1 MSRQHRTNRWI
12 TVNIAA
18 MCILLVSAR
27 SYQDQSRLDKQRDKI
42 RSDALK
48 SNPIPKNG
56 SRLLFQYSFPN
67 ENLIDSDIF
76 FGQAV
81 DLCTDSMKRIYVS
94 DASRSAIFI
103 FDKHG
108 KYINKIGT
116 RGQGPGELN
125 YPIQVFCDNHDNM
138 YVDDSGNGR
147 VNLYDNLGLFMRSF
161 RFYRPYFSFIAD
173 YEREYIYAHSPSGNY
188 GEKSLI
194 DILTKDGK
202 HVGSFGERPRFKNET
217 TTHNSVLLFLDS
229 DNNIYAA
236 WKYFNIIRKYSPGHE
251 LLREFSVNNK
261 AIKAVAT
268 YNDNNMITRSDGGTP
283 VKNIYDGLYV
293 YDNVIYLLKIF
304 PRIEIFA
311 CNDRG
316 DVDRVYWYEYES
328 TSLWKNLIVDK
339 TDRDIK
345 FYLLQTYPEN
355 RVDVFTEMK

>member
-1 MSRQHRTNRWI
+1 MIKQHRIRKWI
-12 TVNIAA
+12 IADIVVVY
-18 MCILLVSAR
+18 ILLVSGLA
-27 SYQDQSRLDKQRDKI
+27 YQDQGKLDKQKDKI
-42 RSDALK
+42 RSKALK
-48 SNPIPKNG
+48 DNPISQNG
-56 SRLLFQYSFPN
+56 SKLLFQYSFPN
-67 ENLIDSDIF
+67 EDLIDSDIY

-81 DLCTDSMKRIYVS
+81 DLCADSTKNIYVS
-94 DASRSAIFI
+94 DASRSIIFA
-103 FDKHG
+103 FDKRG
-108 KYINKIGT
+108 KYINKFGT

-125 YPIQVFCDNHDNM
+125 YPIQVFCDNHDNI

-147 VNLYDNLGLFMRSF
+147 INLYDNLGLFMRSF
-161 RFYRPYFSFIAD
+161 RFYGPYFSFIAD
-173 YEREYIYAHSPSGNY
+173 HEGEYIYAHSPSGNY

-251 LLREFSVNNK
+251 LLKEFSINNK

-293 YDNVIYLLKIF
+293 CDNVIYLLKIF

-316 DVDRVYWYEYES
+316 DVDKVYWFEYEN
-328 TSLWKNLIVDK
+328 TSLWKSIIVDK
-339 TDRDIK
+339 TDKDFR

-355 RVDVFTEMK
+355 RVDVFSGIR